1 MTKDKLI
8 KLYEKFQSERL
19 NTLFIT
25 NFKNISDYEINLILQ
40 SKYID
45 ITASLMS
52 NNNFKILN
60 KEIREQILNSIN
72 SAKNKTIANY
82 ASFLLDDEIVL
93 GSGLIT
99 EIVKIISS
107 SQETFQA
114 SNALNVATNKNI
126 ILASSP
132 LSLIELV
139 SKGKTPD
146 NCFNAMIVATDEAV
160 LTYGPA
166 YTLTKLVSEASTKT
180 KSDLAASIAKNK
192 ILLKTPMITTY
203 TQKVA
208 TAKTDEEAK
217 LIYSKIRKIIN
228 VRKIINENIKL
239 EKITSEKDSNQTV
252 LFWALYQQNPEEAIN
267 LLKETVKD
275 NEEITINTKIKR
287 KTK

>member
-8 KLYEKFQSERL
+8 QLYEKFQSERL

-25 NFKNISDYEINLILQ
+25 NFKNLSDYEINLILQ

-45 ITASLMS
+45 ITISLMYNS
-52 NNNFKILN
+52 KFKILN
-60 KEIREQILNSIN
+60 KEFQEQILNSIN
-72 SAKNKTIANY
+72 SAKNKIIAKY
-82 ASFLLDDEIVL
+82 ASILLADEIVL
-93 GSGLIT
+93 GSGLII
-99 EIVKIISS
+99 EIIKIISS
-107 SQETFQA
+107 SQEAFQA
-114 SNALNVATNKNI
+114 SNAVNVATNKNI
-126 ILASSP
+126 LSASSP

-146 NCFNAMIVATDEAV
+146 NCFNAMLVATDETV

-208 TAKTDEEAK
+208 NAKTDEEAR
-217 LIYSKIRKIIN
+217 LIYNEIRKII
-228 VRKIINENIKL
+228 IDNE
-239 EKITSEKDSNQTV
+239 
-252 LFWALYQQNPEEAIN
+252 NPEEAIS
-267 LLKETVKD
+267 LLKESIND
-275 NEEITINTKIKR
+275 NEEITVNTKIKR